1 MVTPSYVNGTK
12 MDVKTLTYSA
22 TNTEAVASLKGDY
35 NVIDDAWKAAYKT
48 ALKAGWNELI
58 FNIGDI
64 RDNKNSPAYEQS
76 WAVAGDGRLPD
87 NGLAKFRIYPCFPV
101 STTNSVAYHP
111 DSYSVT
117 YIDDVELLY
126 YR

>member
-1 MVTPSYVNGTK
+1 

-22 TNTEAVASLKGDY
+22 TNTEANASLNGDY
-35 NVIDDAWKAAYKT
+35 NVIDDAWKAAYKA
-48 ALKAGWNELI
+48 ALKEGWNELI

-64 RDNKNSPAYEQS
+64 RDNNNSPS
-76 WAVAGDGRLPD
+76 AVAGDGRLPD

-101 STTNSVAYHP
+101 STTKSVAYHP